1 MSQVLKKWEMVVV
14 ITVRRQVGK
23 ALVLTPLPL
32 AIADVEINLHWAGYS
47 LVLVGRD
54 LHDKRTLS

>member
-1 MSQVLKKWEMVVV
+1 MV

-23 ALVLTPLPL
+23 ALVLTPLPF
-32 AIADVEINLHWAGYS
+32 AVANIEINLHWAGYS

-54 LHDKRTLS
+54 LHDKRTL